1 MAKTVKAESLADA
14 INSEL
19 KLYSKGLTEEI
30 NNVGLISIKDLVRK
44 TKATAPRGERARH
57 YYRSISFDT
66 KKRNATRSKIYTWY
80 VKAPEYR
87 LTHLLVNGHQTRNGG
102 RTKANPFLQNA
113 LNEVL
118 PEYEKN
124 IEEAIKNE

>member
-19 KLYSKGLTEEI
+19 KLYSKDLTERI
-30 NNVGLISIKDLVRK
+30 NVKGLESVKKLVAQ
-44 TKATAPRGERARH
+44 TKATAPRGRREKH
-57 YYRSISFDT
+57 YYSSISYD
-66 KKRNATRSKIYTWY
+66 KAKRRATGSNIYTWY
-80 VKAPEYR
+80 VKDPEYR
-87 LTHLLVNGHQTRNGG
+87 LTHLLVHGHQTRNGG

-118 PEYEKN
+118 PEYEKKL
-124 IEEAIKNE
+124 EEAIKNE

>member
-1 MAKTVKAESLADA
+1 MAKKVKAEYLADA

-19 KLYSKGLTEEI
+19 KLYSKDLTERI
-30 NNVGLISIKDLVRK
+30 NVKGLESVKKLVAQ
-44 TKATAPRGERARH
+44 TKATAPRGRRGKH
-57 YYRSISFDT
+57 YYRSISYDKA
-66 KKRNATRSKIYTWY
+66 KKRATGSNTYTWY
-80 VKAPEYR
+80 VKDPEYR
-87 LTHLLVNGHQTRNGG
+87 LTHLLVHGHQTRNGG

-118 PEYEKN
+118 PEYEKK

>member
-19 KLYSKGLTEEI
+19 KLYSKDLTEEI
-30 NNVGLISIKDLVRK
+30 NNVGLISIKDLVRQ
-44 TKATAPRGERARH
+44 TKATAPRGQRAKH

-66 KKRNATRSKIYTWY
+66 KKRNATGSKTYTWY

-118 PEYEKN
+118 PEYEKK

>member
-19 KLYSKGLTEEI
+19 KLYSKDLTERI
-30 NNVGLISIKDLVRK
+30 NVKGLESVKKLVAQ
-44 TKATAPRGERARH
+44 TKATAPRGRRGKH
-57 YYRSISFDT
+57 YYSSISYD
-66 KKRNATRSKIYTWY
+66 KAKRRATGSKIYTWY
-80 VKAPEYR
+80 VKDPEYR
-87 LTHLLVNGHQTRNGG
+87 LTHLLVHGHQTRNGG

-124 IEEAIKNE
+124 LEEAIKNE

>member
-14 INSEL
+14 INAEL
-19 KLYSKGLTEEI
+19 KLYSKDLTERI
-30 NNVGLISIKDLVRK
+30 NVKGLESVKKLVAQ
-44 TKATAPRGERARH
+44 TKATAPRGRRGKH
-57 YYRSISFDT
+57 YYSSISYD
-66 KKRNATRSKIYTWY
+66 KAKRRATGSNIYTWY
-80 VKAPEYR
+80 VKDPEYR
-87 LTHLLVNGHQTRNGG
+87 LTHLLVHGHQTRNGG

>member
-1 MAKTVKAESLADA
+1 MSKTVKAESLADA

-19 KLYSKGLTEEI
+19 KLYSKDLTEEI
-30 NNVGLISIKDLVRK
+30 NNVGLISIKDLVRQ
-44 TKATAPRGERARH
+44 TKATAPRGQRAKH

-66 KKRNATRSKIYTWY
+66 KKRNATGSKIYTWY
-80 VKAPEYR
+80 VKAPESR

-118 PEYEKN
+118 PEYEKK

>member
-19 KLYSKGLTEEI
+19 KLYSKDLTERI
-30 NNVGLISIKDLVRK
+30 NVKGLESVKKLVAQ
-44 TKATAPRGERARH
+44 TKANAPRGRRGKH
-57 YYRSISFDT
+57 YYRSISYD
-66 KKRNATRSKIYTWY
+66 KAKRRTTGSNIYTWY
-80 VKAPEYR
+80 VKDPEYR
-87 LTHLLVNGHQTRNGG
+87 LTHLLVHGHQTRNGG

-118 PEYEKN
+118 PEYEKK